1 MDMSWTYDDFTK
13 AVFNLTKIDL
23 SSYKERQ
30 MKRRIDSLIS
40 RNNFRQYEEYY
51 KALQT
56 DKDLLEKFLNYITIN
71 VSEFY
76 RNPGQWEVLREHI
89 IPMLIE
95 KHGKLKIWSAASSTG
110 EEPYSVVMLLQEFF
124 PLEDIKVIATDID
137 KEAIRKAKEGLY
149 LEKSLQSLPREYISK
164 FFTVEEELFRIDDRI
179 KERVEFRHHD
189 LLMDPY
195 PNNCHLIICR
205 NVMIYFTGEAKNK
218 LYVKFGEALADDG
231 VLFVGNTEQIIFP
244 HKYKLKSIRTF
255 FYKKM

>member
-1 MDMSWTYDDFTK
+1 
-13 AVFNLTKIDL
+13 
-23 SSYKERQ
+23 

-124 PLEDIKVIATDID
+124 
-137 KEAIRKAKEGLY
+137 
-149 LEKSLQSLPREYISK
+149 SLRGYQSNSNRY
-164 FFTVEEELFRIDDRI
+164 
-179 KERVEFRHHD
+179 
-189 LLMDPY
+189 
-195 PNNCHLIICR
+195 
-205 NVMIYFTGEAKNK
+205 
-218 LYVKFGEALADDG
+218 
-231 VLFVGNTEQIIFP
+231 
-244 HKYKLKSIRTF
+244 
-255 FYKKM
+255 

>member
-124 PLEDIKVIATDID
+124 P
-137 KEAIRKAKEGLY
+137 
-149 LEKSLQSLPREYISK
+149 
-164 FFTVEEELFRIDDRI
+164 
-179 KERVEFRHHD
+179 
-189 LLMDPY
+189 
-195 PNNCHLIICR
+195 
-205 NVMIYFTGEAKNK
+205 
-218 LYVKFGEALADDG
+218 
-231 VLFVGNTEQIIFP
+231 
-244 HKYKLKSIRTF
+244 
-255 FYKKM
+255 